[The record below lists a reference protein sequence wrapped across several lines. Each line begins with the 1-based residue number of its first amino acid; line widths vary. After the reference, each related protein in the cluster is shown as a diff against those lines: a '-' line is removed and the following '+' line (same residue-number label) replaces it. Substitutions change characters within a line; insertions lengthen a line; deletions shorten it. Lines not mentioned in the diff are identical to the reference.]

1 MLHYAT
7 LAVNPFIELAS
18 TDPTFIE
25 YFPRLASTPSAPF
38 YFQSVN
44 FRPTSAEITADGRK
58 GVRLITT
65 DDGVGAYNVLG
76 MWKDSLYCYYFND
89 YLEGPHSDQETWIL
103 EKRDKSK
110 LKFGDRVSITN
121 KALEEVS
128 RFALSRLIESYP
140 WPNPGYVTMQNVPNE
155 GVEYWTIEP
164 Y

>member
-1 MLHYAT
+1 VFSERRRARDVVGADLRAPEEGDGASHEPAGSEIRPYQNRTSSGTMSNVAMLHYAT

-76 MWKDSLYCYYFND
+76 MWKDSHYCYYF
-89 YLEGPHSDQETWIL
+89 
-103 EKRDKSK
+103 
-110 LKFGDRVSITN
+110 
-121 KALEEVS
+121 
-128 RFALSRLIESYP
+128 
-140 WPNPGYVTMQNVPNE
+140 
-155 GVEYWTIEP
+155 
-164 Y
+164 